1 MSHPHIVIVGSLN
14 MDLVV
19 TTERMPRVGETIEGQ
34 HIRYLP
40 GGKGAN
46 QAVGC
51 AKLEAV
57 ATMIGSV
64 GDDVFGNQI
73 IQQLTQYGVK
83 TEHISVIEQVPTG
96 TATILHTAEDNCI
109 VVVPGA
115 NAHTNEQ
122 LVAEH
127 ESVIRNADIL
137 LLQLEIPTA
146 AVKLALEI
154 AHSNGVRT
162 VLNPAPAKILPNEIH
177 ELVNILTPNET
188 EFELLSERTYANE
201 EELAEG
207 MRNWEKLHRQTLI
220 VTRGEKGVSYLEDD
234 KLMTIP
240 AIRVQVADTTGAG
253 DAFNAALC
261 CGLASQQSLE
271 SSIRSAVKAASLS
284 VTKFGAQDG
293 MPTLLEVTGA

>member
-1 MSHPHIVIVGSLN
+1 MKHPHIVIVGSLN

-19 TTERMPRVGETIEGQ
+19 TTERMPRIGETIEGQ

-64 GDDVFGNQI
+64 GDDVFGSQI
-73 IQQLTQYGVK
+73 IQQLTQYGVM
-83 TEHISVIEQVPTG
+83 TERISVIDQVPTG

-122 LVAEH
+122 LVAEN
-127 ESVIRNADIL
+127 ESLIREADIV
-137 LLQLEIPTA
+137 LLQLEIPTP

-162 VLNPAPAKILPNEIH
+162 VLNPAPAKILPDEIH
-177 ELVNILTPNET
+177 ELIDILTPNET
-188 EFELLSERTYANE
+188 EFELLSQRTYANE
-201 EELAEG
+201 EELTEG
-207 MRNWEKLHRQTLI
+207 MRKWESLHRQTLI
-220 VTRGEKGVSYLEDD
+220 VTRGEHGVSYLENDQ
-234 KLMTIP
+234 LMTIP

-261 CGLASQQSLE
+261 CGLASGQSLE

-293 MPTLLEVTGA
+293 MPTLHEVTKA